1 MTLTPAAA
9 VSQGNG
15 QRGSLRWPWS
25 PRRFQP
31 GVRPPDFGHPA
42 PGWQA
47 ADCTGGHSRRRGSV
61 VGPAAALKVY
71 FVEPRDFRDL
81 VQRLT
86 GARTAAGPAPAPPM
100 GAGQRMTLTPAAAV
114 SQGNGQAAGDFDY
127 SPWFSAPMF
136 SPAYAPA
143 GFHGHHH
150 GGNQGR

>member
-1 MTLTPAAA
+1 MHDTRSNYHQFTSA
-9 VSQGNG
+9 VLATTSEPLCLFLLMEHVEMRRNG
-15 QRGSLRWPWS
+15 AHRRPIRGAVAPSS
-25 PRRFQP
+25 
-31 GVRPPDFGHPA
+31 GPPP
-42 PGWQA
+42 P
-47 ADCTGGHSRRRGSV
+47 
-61 VGPAAALKVY
+61 LKVY